1 MILDLMR
8 NGDSRVL
15 LDTEGAF
22 IVSLDSYLG
31 IVEEK

>member
-1 MILDLMR
+1 MR

-15 LDTEGAF
+15 LDTEGTF
-22 IVSLDSYLG
+22 TVSLDGYLG